1 MGHILNGM
9 AVGAEFRVPSVSFNL
24 IGAQPEPT
32 HDDSIGEFTESL
44 REEGRAGQSK
54 DLSDFSIVG
63 CRKTCGRE
71 GVVEDACIGQ

>member
-1 MGHILNGM
+1 MGYILNGI
-9 AVGAEFRVPSVSFNL
+9 AVGAKLRVPAVPFYFIL
-24 IGAQPEPT
+24 AQPEPT